1 MSTTFLKLRARYGAL
16 YGLTAGLAYAFFT
29 WVIDAFGLA
38 TAHAAYPFVKLIGG
52 VLITLPIFVLV
63 GWLTAKT
70 DSHILGL
77 FLWAIL
83 SLWAFTAAFIAHY
96 DFIPRW
102 YALMQEPVATLVK
115 PAIPSY
121 FVALLITIG
130 AILMMFA
137 FLIAGLIEINLI
149 ESTLAN
155 GTAGSQ
161 LMSAVIIIMLMALA
175 GNQVDTF
182 TYRNSRLSIRT
193 FDKLVA
199 LVISPEGQAL
209 DETTKT
215 LRNFG
220 AVTAMGLENLEKP
233 RRFFLVKDMTGDYGS
248 IDLMI
253 EIGDMWGKCIANN
266 REPSFCLPT
275 YFRYQAPS
283 YYL

>member
-1 MSTTFLKLRARYGAL
+1 MSVTFLKLRARYGIF
-16 YGLTAGLAYAFFT
+16 YGLIAGLAYAFFT
-29 WVIDAFGLA
+29 WFLDAFGLA
-38 TAHAAYPFVKLIGG
+38 ISNAAYPFVKLIGG
-52 VLITLPIFVLV
+52 LLITLPFFVLV

-77 FLWAIL
+77 FLWAL
-83 SLWAFTAAFIAHY
+83 MSLWAFTAAFIAQY

-102 YALMQEPVATLVK
+102 YALMQEPVATLMK
-115 PAIPSY
+115 PAMPSY

-130 AILMMFA
+130 AMLMMFA

-149 ESTLAN
+149 ESTLAS
-155 GTAGSQ
+155 GTVGSQ
-161 LMSAVIIIMLMALA
+161 FMSAVIIIMLMALA
-175 GNQVDTF
+175 GNQADTF
-182 TYRNSRLSIRT
+182 TYRNSRLSIQA
-193 FDKLVA
+193 FDKLINLVA
-199 LVISPEGQAL
+199 SPEGQAL
-209 DETTKT
+209 DQKTKN

-253 EIGDMWGKCIANN
+253 EMGDMWGKCIASN
-266 REPSFCLPT
+266 REPSFCSPT
-275 YFRYQAPS
+275 YFKYQAPS

>member
-1 MSTTFLKLRARYGAL
+1 MSKAFLKLRAQYGAL
-16 YGLTAGLAYAFFT
+16 YGLIAGLAFAFFT
-29 WVIDAFGLA
+29 WLMDSFGLA

-52 VLITLPIFVLV
+52 LLITLPFFVLV

-77 FLWAIL
+77 FLWAGM
-83 SLWAFTAAFIAHY
+83 SLWAFTAAFIAQY
-96 DFIPRW
+96 DFVPRW
-102 YALMQEPVATLVK
+102 YALMQEPVSNLVK

-121 FVALLITIG
+121 FIALLITIG

-149 ESTLAN
+149 ESTLAS
-155 GTAGSQ
+155 GTVGSQ
-161 LMSAVIIIMLMALA
+161 FMSAVIIIMLMALA
-175 GNQVDTF
+175 GNQVDNF
-182 TYRNSRLSIRT
+182 IYRNSRISIQT
-193 FDKLVA
+193 FDKLVT
-199 LVISPEGQAL
+199 LVASPEGQAL
-209 DETTKT
+209 DEKTKT

-220 AVTAMGLENLEKP
+220 AVNALGLQNLEKP

-253 EIGDMWGKCIANN
+253 ELGDMWGKCIASN
-266 REPSFCLPT
+266 REPSYCSPT
-275 YFRYQAPS
+275 YFKYQAPS

>member
-1 MSTTFLKLRARYGAL
+1 MSLTFLKLRARSGAF
-16 YGLTAGLAYAFFT
+16 YGLIAGLAYAFFT
-29 WVIDAFGLA
+29 WFMDAFGLA
-38 TAHAAYPFVKLIGG
+38 TSNAAYPFVKLIGG
-52 VLITLPIFVLV
+52 MIITLPFFVLV

-70 DSHILGL
+70 DSHVLGL
-77 FLWAIL
+77 FLWAL
-83 SLWAFTAAFIAHY
+83 MSLWAFTAAFIAQY

-130 AILMMFA
+130 AMLMMFA

-155 GTAGSQ
+155 GTAGSKF
-161 LMSAVIIIMLMALA
+161 MSAVIIIMLMALA

-182 TYRNSRLSIRT
+182 TYRNSRLSIQA
-193 FDKLVA
+193 FDKLINLVA
-199 LVISPEGQAL
+199 SPEGQAL
-209 DETTKT
+209 DQKTKT

-220 AVTAMGLENLEKP
+220 AVTALGLENLEKP

-248 IDLMI
+248 IDLMV
-253 EIGDMWGKCIANN
+253 ETGDMWGKCIASN
-266 REPSFCLPT
+266 REPSFCSPT